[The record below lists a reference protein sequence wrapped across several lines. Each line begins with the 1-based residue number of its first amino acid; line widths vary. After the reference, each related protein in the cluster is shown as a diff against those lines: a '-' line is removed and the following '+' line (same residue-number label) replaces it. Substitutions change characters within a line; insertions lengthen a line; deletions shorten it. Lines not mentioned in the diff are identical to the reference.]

1 MQYKEEVLHLLISA
15 IYNLGVVV
23 TSGAVISWLYYLS
36 SSALVSMIG
45 LVLMMGL
52 KSSRFVRD

>member
-1 MQYKEEVLHLLISA
+1 MQYKEEILHMLISA
-15 IYNLGVVV
+15 IYNLGVIV

-45 LVLMMGL
+45 LLLMLGL
-52 KSSRFVRD
+52 KSSSFTRD

>member
-1 MQYKEEVLHLLISA
+1 MQYKEEVLHMLISA

-23 TSGAVISWLYYLS
+23 TSSAVISWLYYLS

-45 LVLMMGL
+45 LLLMLGL

>member
-1 MQYKEEVLHLLISA
+1 MQYKEEVLHMLISA
-15 IYNLGVVV
+15 IYNLGVIV

-45 LVLMMGL
+45 LLLMLGL
-52 KSSRFVRD
+52 KSSRLIRD

>member
-1 MQYKEEVLHLLISA
+1 MKYKEEILHMLISA

-23 TSGAVISWLYYLS
+23 TSGVVISWLYYLS

-45 LVLMMGL
+45 LVLMLGL